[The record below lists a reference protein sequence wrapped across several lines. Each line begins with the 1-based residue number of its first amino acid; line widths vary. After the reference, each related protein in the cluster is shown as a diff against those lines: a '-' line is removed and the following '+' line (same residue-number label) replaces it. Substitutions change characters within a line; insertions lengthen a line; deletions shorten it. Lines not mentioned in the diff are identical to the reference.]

1 MTDQRTPSHPDFHHE
16 VLIHDDDASLV
27 SATRRFV
34 ASGLNA
40 GADVLVHSNRLQVAA
55 ARGRVRI
62 HPRLSY
68 GHDEELYASPT
79 PTLFEYQRQLAARQP
94 GARELWVTG
103 TVPLGATSV
112 ARAAW
117 ARYESAVN
125 EALDTFPLH
134 ALCTYDART
143 TPSAVLAT
151 ARATHPILNTASGSV
166 PCPAY
171 RTPTDFL
178 ATPLAGIPQ
187 TPHRTPALTT
197 RTPTLVPEDVTR
209 SCGTCC
215 GPTRPLGEPSLPLEA
230 IESLTLAVHE
240 VVTNAFRHGAPPVSV
255 ARLDGARRD
264 RRTGAG
270 RRPRRPRPARRD
282 TASRMLTGPL
292 GLWVARHEVDALIID
307 TPPSGGCRVLL
318 FKS

>member
-16 VLIHDDDASLV
+16 VLIHDDDESLV

-34 ASGLNA
+34 ASGLDA
-40 GADVLVHSNRLQVAA
+40 GADVLVHSNRSQVALLEDEL
-55 ARGRVRI
+55 GS

-79 PTLFEYQRQLAARQP
+79 PTLFEYQRQLAARHP

-103 TVPLGATSV
+103 TVPLGATS
-112 ARAAW
+112 AAQAAW

-143 TPSAVLAT
+143 TPPAVLAT

-171 RTPTDFL
+171 RTPADFL

-187 TPHRTPALTT
+187 TPHRTPTLTT
-197 RTPTLVPEDVTR
+197 RLDVLEDVISLRDLLRTTVR
-209 SCGTCC
+209 SV
-215 GPTRPLGEPSLPLEA
+215 SVVPLEA

-255 ARLDGARRD
+255 RVWTDLAETVVQVLD
-264 RRTGAG
+264 AG
-270 RRPRRPRPARRD
+270 PGGLDPLAGYRFPDIFR
-282 TASRMLTGPL
+282 SL

-307 TPPSGGCRVLL
+307 TPPGGGCQVLL